1 MLMTLHCNS
10 CIVDRI
16 NDYIHRNAENKL
28 APAYNGFRFR
38 TNSVDIYIHT
48 FDNWED

>member
-1 MLMTLHCNS
+1 MTLHCNS
-10 CIVDRI
+10 CIVDRV

-28 APAYNGFRFR
+28 TPAYNGFR

-48 FDNWED
+48 SDNLED